1 MATTVDSFHTGSS
14 VLSIV
19 RVLNFSLPSLP
30 CFTVTNGSL
39 LPKKRVEIE
48 LDNLLDFFFFWLS
61 LYKQLWDQISLPSPL
76 NGQLWDHLSPLPPQW
91 TVECSGTT
99 PHLTFLVH
107 FSQLP
112 PIYVLSLVYNNAERF
127 HPKGASLFSWYTFYF
142 LSLFNRKS
150 PQFFFCLWVC
160 NVLSSLSLWEII
172 QSKMNW
178 NTKFSVACEQALYL
192 GERSDP
198 RVSLRLTLARVL
210 FTMPL
215 RWRACSQSQIPCY
228 LQACF
233 LTVYIFCY
241 QTASLINVN
250 LNTSSFCQKS
260 TNNFFELVYKNFTSL
275 DLLNYQG
282 KRFF

>member
-1 MATTVDSFHTGSS
+1 M
-14 VLSIV
+14 
-19 RVLNFSLPSLP
+19 
-30 CFTVTNGSL
+30 
-39 LPKKRVEIE
+39 
-48 LDNLLDFFFFWLS
+48 FW
-61 LYKQLWDQISLPSPL
+61 
-76 NGQLWDHLSPLPPQW
+76 
-91 TVECSGTT
+91 
-99 PHLTFLVH
+99 
-107 FSQLP
+107 
-112 PIYVLSLVYNNAERF
+112 A
-127 HPKGASLFSWYTFYF
+127 
-142 LSLFNRKS
+142 
-150 PQFFFCLWVC
+150 
-160 NVLSSLSLWEII
+160 LSLWEII

-241 QTASLINVN
+241 QTAPLINVN

-282 KRFF
+282 KRFFQLIRRSKLQQNPDFSNPRIFEPNSSSLYQSNTVFHLWFFESIFFSQRHSKNPIAIELSWLDMRNMHASFSPRLERHSSNCLFSNAKTARMWVLFLAFFQ